1 MTIIWYSNDLLFP
14 VENRAQETPKFLT
27 RTLFQRSETK
37 RLVTILKSLQFR
49 SFNPTTKR
57 YKAKHS
63 FLNNL
68 STETLKFLRKTV
80 TKLSQVENSLVDSIP
95 AMKFDNTLDSYH
107 NTVLTI
113 EGNDN
118 CPDCIV
124 SILGVSP
131 KQSLNVCAYQKSYQS
146 CNIIN
151 ALTKKKL

>member
-1 MTIIWYSNDLLFP
+1 
-14 VENRAQETPKFLT
+14 
-27 RTLFQRSETK
+27 
-37 RLVTILKSLQFR
+37 
-49 SFNPTTKR
+49 
-57 YKAKHS
+57 
-63 FLNNL
+63 
-68 STETLKFLRKTV
+68 
-80 TKLSQVENSLVDSIP
+80 
-95 AMKFDNTLDSYH
+95 MKFDNTLDSYH

-151 ALTKKKL
+151 ALTKRNCDLVFIPTFKTIEKTLLFFWYPTLPLLRVEDTKRKSRWLTALMMNFPKLRQTGSTLNQTLMMTAAIRKTVITRMIIPFSMQLPKLFFQVHLTLN